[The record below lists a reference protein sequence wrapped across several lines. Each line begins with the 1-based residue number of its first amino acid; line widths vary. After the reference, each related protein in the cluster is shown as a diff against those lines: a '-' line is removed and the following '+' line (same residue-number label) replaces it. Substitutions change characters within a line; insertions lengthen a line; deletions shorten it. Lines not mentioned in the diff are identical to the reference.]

1 MKFRVKQIALDFCP
15 DLYRNL
21 LQNAS
26 ALLLDH
32 KNLSKTIDLILFRGC
47 LALCSLR
54 SARNDT
60 NSQSS
65 GCKLRLR
72 QETRLK
78 TQILGCFF
86 SKYSLFRWVLAKAT
100 VSNANYGLYDDD
112 HRKHL
117 HINNYAWK
125 YHAQAI

>member
-1 MKFRVKQIALDFCP
+1 MKYRVKTVNAIDFCSK
-15 DLYRNL
+15 LHRNL

-32 KNLSKTIDLILFRGC
+32 KNLPEAIDLTLFGGC

-54 SARNDT
+54 GTRNDT

-72 QETRLK
+72 LQTRSK
-78 TQILGCFF
+78 TQTLGCF
-86 SKYSLFRWVLAKAT
+86 SQ
-100 VSNANYGLYDDD
+100 SNHYLVG
-112 HRKHL
+112 
-117 HINNYAWK
+117 
-125 YHAQAI
+125 